1 VTTDREVRGRRF
13 LLALALSLPVAL
25 LASLVLGVTPFSL
38 REVLH
43 GLLALGSGDATDPAS
58 LIVGHIRLPRAL
70 TAACCGAV
78 LALCGAASQGLFRNP
93 LADPSLIGVTGGASL
108 GAALAMVAAAQT
120 GMALLLGIVSVG
132 AFLGGTLAVLLVY
145 WLATDSTGTSVA
157 TMLLAGIGITALSGA
172 AVSLLEFR
180 VDDALLRRI
189 SLWKMGGFGHVGG
202 ADLTLALATMAL
214 LCLTLPRYRRGLNA
228 LLLGESEAGH
238 LGIDT
243 RRLKRH
249 LVTWIALGTGICV
262 ALAGTIAFVGLVVPH
277 IVRLVTGPDHRY
289 LLPGSALAGA
299 LLLLV
304 ADTAARLLA
313 PPAEIPV
320 GILTAMLGVPFFLSL
335 LYRRRQYGMPI
346 A

>member
-243 RRLKRH
+243 RRLKRPGHRH
-249 LVTWIALGTGICV
+249 LRGTRGHHRLRGSRRT
-262 ALAGTIAFVGLVVPH
+262 AYRAPGNRARSPLSATGLSP
-277 IVRLVTGPDHRY
+277 RRRP
-289 LLPGSALAGA
+289 
-299 LLLLV
+299 
-304 ADTAARLLA
+304 A
-313 PPAEIPV
+313 PP
-320 GILTAMLGVPFFLSL
+320 GG
-335 LYRRRQYGMPI
+335 
-346 A
+346 